1 MSNKET
7 ARKRRKKRLMKKRIK
22 ATTILILG
30 ILLAV
35 FAVKGLIGLITGEGV
50 EASSQPQSSTE
61 ATNTPRLTPEPPQI
75 PQPNDYTLLV
85 NRENPLSEDYDVE
98 TRKVVNNGVTTDYM
112 FDARVADRL
121 EAMLA
126 AAAAD
131 GCPVLIRSAH
141 RTISYQKMLYTNKVN
156 EYLNM
161 GYAQAAA
168 ETEAAKWVAIPG
180 TSEHNLGLVV
190 DIVNVGY
197 TGPLDQYFEDDPL
210 FDWLIKNCADYG
222 FILRYPKTKESV
234 TGIVYEPWHY
244 RYVGED
250 VAHYI
255 MDNDITLEEYWEDI
269 KSGKSR
275 P

>member
-1 MSNKET
+1 MSNREA

-22 ATTILILG
+22 ATAMLILC
-30 ILLAV
+30 ILLVV
-35 FAVKGLIGLITGEGV
+35 FAARGLIGLVTGRGV
-50 EASSQPQSSTE
+50 ESSQPQSSP
-61 ATNTPRLTPEPPQI
+61 APVVTPRPTPEMPRI

-85 NRENPLSEDYDVE
+85 NRKNPLGEDYDVQ
-98 TRKVVNNGVTTDYM
+98 TRNIVNNGVKTDYM
-112 FDARVADRL
+112 FDVRAVEHL
-121 EAMLA
+121 EAMLQ
-126 AAAAD
+126 AAAD
-131 GCPVLIRSAH
+131 AGHPVLIRSAH

-161 GYAQAAA
+161 GYAQQAA

-197 TGPLDQYFEDDPL
+197 TGRLEQYFENDPL
-210 FDWLIKNCADYG
+210 FDWLVENCADYG
-222 FILRYPKTKESV
+222 FILRYPKTKEAV

-244 RYVGED
+244 RYVGEE

-255 MDNDITLEEYWEDI
+255 MDNGITLEEYWEDI
-269 KSGKSR
+269 KIGKS
-275 P
+275 